1 MAYFLCKFPKTLM
14 NHEIVYEVSTWKAE
28 SLMDQ
33 TFPVLID
40 NLAFQLSKYIP
51 VPWRLE
57 DIEEQ
62 MISLYFHQFNPI
74 VNPLPHGRKTH
85 HGGGCARPG
94 AMAIVAAYT
103 PTAM

>member
-1 MAYFLCKFPKTLM
+1 M
-14 NHEIVYEVSTWKAE
+14 NHEIVHEVSTWKAE
-28 SLMDQ
+28 SLKYQ

-62 MISLYFHQFNPI
+62 MISLYFHQFKPS

-85 HGGGCARPG
+85 HGGGCTRLSDCSG
-94 AMAIVAAYT
+94 IYSNRRVNSIVPVYEALCA
-103 PTAM
+103 